1 MGTCLSPGDRV
12 SRYRI
17 EELLN
22 DGAYAV
28 AYRATDTTDAGRPP
42 VFLKQYKS
50 PSVRSGWYRGY
61 IAYEEEIR
69 YRIETGRLTE
79 KTCRFLDFF
88 ESRDAGQ
95 RGYYQVFE
103 YMDRGRDL
111 AAQLEDPSFRWEQRW
126 TFAKLM
132 LSTLHQLHEAGIV
145 HCDLKPENLYLVE
158 SPALSTG
165 YRLKVIDF
173 DHSVLEDREAPW
185 KGYESY
191 AGTPGYLSPE
201 HLRGECPV
209 KASDVFTVSLI
220 LHELLCQGG
229 HPYAQ
234 GDPDV
239 YAQEVLGYAAPV
251 PVLRQ
256 STGLPEDDREVVE
269 LLHRCLDPEAGRRPT
284 MKELHQALLQAG
296 KGVRLSPA
304 TVAPPPGGEAS
315 PASPEIRSWPPVPSG
330 GEGSARWPEG
340 PVPLRRRPLAP
351 EAKEESGAALPN
363 LRSSVRTVAPAPQEE
378 EAATA
383 SAAPPRPAPPRRF
396 SPVPMP
402 EPPREEASGAEP
414 GLWPGRTPRL
424 RPLPPSPEKPEPKAP
439 PSEVVYPEEEG
450 ASEAERAGEGGLRLT
465 GPGGRSVP
473 LHLST
478 PVGKRFMARFGEDA
492 RYYSEVQ
499 YTLYPEGGE
508 WHVVPN
514 PAAQNQTL
522 LNGRPLES
530 PQILQNGD
538 VLCVGNYA
546 KGIEKLPLTISLG
559 DGHHAGEPLS

>member
-1 MGTCLSPGDRV
+1 MGTCLNPGDRV

-28 AYRATDTTDAGRPP
+28 AYRATDTTDAGRPA

-103 YMDRGRDL
+103 YMERGRDL
-111 AAQLEDPSFRWEQRW
+111 AAQLEDPAFRWEQRW

-173 DHSVLEDREAPW
+173 DHSVLDDREAPW

-209 KASDVFTVSLI
+209 KASDVFTASLI
-220 LHELLCQGG
+220 LHELLCQEG
-229 HPYAQ
+229 HPYSQ
-234 GDPDV
+234 GDPDA
-239 YAQEVLGYAAPV
+239 YQQQVLGYAAPM

-256 STGLPEDDREVVE
+256 STGKPEDDQEVAA
-269 LLHRCLDPEAGRRPT
+269 LLHRCLDPDPGRRPT

-296 KGVRLSPA
+296 KGTMRSL
-304 TVAPPPGGEAS
+304 PPPSAPSPREGAPTMPEAR
-315 PASPEIRSWPPVPSG
+315 PWPPTLSSEEKNV
-330 GEGSARWPEG
+330 ARPQDG
-340 PVPLRRRPLAP
+340 PVPLRRRPI
-351 EAKEESGAALPN
+351 S
-363 LRSSVRTVAPAPQEE
+363 PADPS
-378 EAATA
+378 A
-383 SAAPPRPAPPRRF
+383 SPPPRMHDVVKMVDSPPLRESAPPPRRF

-402 EPPREEASGAEP
+402 PPEGGSVPEPPVAPASPNRIRRLPVEP
-414 GLWPGRTPRL
+414 EMPTP
-424 RPLPPSPEKPEPKAP
+424 AVV
-439 PSEVVYPEEEG
+439 PSEVVYAEEKVPQTPRE
-450 ASEAERAGEGGLRLT
+450 EPRETGLLLT
-465 GPGGRSVP
+465 GPDGRSVP

-478 PVGKRFMARFGEDA
+478 PVGKRFMGRFGEDA
-492 RYYSEVQ
+492 RYYSELQ
-499 YTLYPEGGE
+499 YTLYPEGGQ
-508 WHVVPN
+508 WHVAPN

-522 LNGRPLES
+522 LNGRPLVA
-530 PQILQNGD
+530 PQTLRNGD

-546 KGIEKLPLTISLG
+546 KGIEKLPLVVSRAGG
-559 DGHHAGEPLS
+559 DSAGEPRP